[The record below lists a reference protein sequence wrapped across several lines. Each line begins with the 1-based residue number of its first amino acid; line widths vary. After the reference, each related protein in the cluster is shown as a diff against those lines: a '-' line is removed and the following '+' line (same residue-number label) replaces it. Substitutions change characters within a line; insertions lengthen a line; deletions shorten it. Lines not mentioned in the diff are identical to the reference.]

1 MMVLLW
7 ACWLLE
13 KRVNSYSHV
22 LTVAEGLGTF
32 VMVTRSPQATTSA
45 SRHDGTAAPQK
56 GRLGLQIKELLSAV
70 HVNIIWATVA
80 VAEDCRLV
88 HLPPGDSG
96 QALAMVP
103 HNNKRRRRDE
113 ADHRDERRVHGLRA
127 KNNCG
132 KLAVCKTLAKQK
144 CA

>member
-1 MMVLLW
+1 MAKRYRLEAHLDLRPHVLRAQVVSVIPQIRRSIPIPRMGRMRIAKIFQMIVLLW
-7 ACWLLE
+7 VCWRLG

-45 SRHDGTAAPQK
+45 LRHDGTAAPQK
-56 GRLGLQIKELLSAV
+56 DRLGLPIKELLSAV

-80 VAEDCRLV
+80 VAGDCRLV

-96 QALAMVP
+96 
-103 HNNKRRRRDE
+103 
-113 ADHRDERRVHGLRA
+113 
-127 KNNCG
+127 
-132 KLAVCKTLAKQK
+132 
-144 CA
+144 